1 MTNPSSTGALRA
13 GVIGLGW
20 AGQQH
25 LAGYDAAERVEISA
39 LAGMEADQLEILGD
53 LYGVAPEHRYAGW
66 QDMIANAGLDVVS
79 IATPT
84 TLHRPMAVAA
94 LDAGVH
100 VLSEKPIAENGQAAA
115 EMVEAARRNDR
126 VLDVS
131 FNHRRRGDVSALKRI
146 IDAGLLGDIY
156 YAKAGWLRR
165 QGIPGLGSWFTRRAT
180 AGGGPLM
187 DIGVHMLDMA
197 LFLLGEPEVT
207 SATAATYA
215 EFGPRGRGGSTNATM
230 RKTGVVEGG
239 DFDVEDLST
248 AFLRLDGGGTLLL
261 ESSWAQWIPR
271 DQAYVTVYGSEGGAS
286 VEWGGTMEDPYR
298 SMSIWTE
305 VEGVAAELQPDI
317 PPDGKHQE
325 AVFDFL
331 AKVRSGGFSGYRGE
345 DALRRAVIVDACY
358 ASAEKGSEVLLA

>member
-1 MTNPSSTGALRA
+1 MSAPLRA

-25 LAGYDAAERVEISA
+25 MAGYAEADGVELVA
-39 LAGMEADQLEILGD
+39 LAGMEADQLAGFGD
-53 LYGVAPEHRYAGW
+53 AYGVPAERRFADW
-66 QDMIANAGLDVVS
+66 ADLVAQARLDVVS

-84 TLHRPMAVAA
+84 TLHQPMAVAA
-94 LDAGVH
+94 LDAGLH
-100 VLSEKPIAENGQAAA
+100 VLSEKPIAENAARAA
-115 EMVEAARRNDR
+115 EMVDAARRNDR

-131 FNHRRRGDVSALKRI
+131 FNHRRRGDIQALKKI
-146 IDAGLLGDIY
+146 VDAGLLGDIY

-197 LFLLGEPEVT
+197 LHLLGEPVVR

-215 EFGPRGRGGSTNATM
+215 EFGPRGRGASTNATM
-230 RKTGVVEGG
+230 RKTGVVEGE
-239 DFDVEDLST
+239 FDVEDLST

-271 DQAYVTVYGSEGGAS
+271 DQAYVTLYGSEGGAS

-298 SMSIWTE
+298 SMNIWTE
-305 VEGVAAELQPDI
+305 IEGVPAELQPDV
-317 PPDGKHQE
+317 PQDGQHRE
-325 AVFDFL
+325 CVFDFL
-331 AKVRSGGFSGYRGE
+331 AKVRSGSYSGYRGV
-345 DALRRAVIVDACY
+345 DALTRAQVVDACY
-358 ASAEKGSEVLLA
+358 ASAESRTEVTLV